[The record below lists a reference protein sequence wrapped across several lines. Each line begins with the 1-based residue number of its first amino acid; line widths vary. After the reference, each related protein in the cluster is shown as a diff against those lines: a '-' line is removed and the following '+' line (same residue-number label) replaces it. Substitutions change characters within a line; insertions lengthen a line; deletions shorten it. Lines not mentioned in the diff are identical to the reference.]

1 MKQTSRLD
9 LSRLHMMEFFGILL
23 RMKELVRALFPEG
36 TDREMAD
43 QFVKA
48 VDALD
53 EVVVGNRKNSFTA
66 QQRAADRAFDELHT
80 NAYAYARLMLHHP
93 LAEVRE
99 AARDLFALFDKYGR
113 IAHMGFSVEYA
124 KAHHLLNELQHL
136 PKQKIETL
144 HFAPWLEAM
153 QAAAD
158 RFEEINMQKSAED
171 AATITGIAR
180 TQRSHAE
187 QAFRLLNMKVNALY
201 AIYQQPHYERYIDT
215 VNTYIADAR
224 ALIKARKTRK
234 ENAEN
239 TDS

>member
-1 MKQTSRLD
+1 MKQTLKID
-9 LSRLHMMEFFGILL
+9 LSRLHMAEFLGILL
-23 RMKELVRALFPEG
+23 NIKDLVRSLFHEG
-36 TDREMAD
+36 SDREMAD
-43 QFVKA
+43 QFVQA
-48 VDALD
+48 VDAFD
-53 EVVVGNRKNSFTA
+53 EVAEGNRRNSFTA
-66 QQRAADRAFDELHT
+66 QQRAADRAFDELHS
-80 NAYAYARLMLHHP
+80 NAYTYARLMVHHP
-93 LAEVRE
+93 LPEVRE
-99 AARDLFALFDKYGR
+99 AARGLYELFYKYGR

-136 PKQKIETL
+136 PKQKRETL

-171 AATITGIAR
+171 AASITGIAR
-180 TQRSHAE
+180 TQRRHAE

-201 AIYQQPHYERYIDT
+201 AIYQQPHYEKYIDT